1 MRNYHS
7 YEDLIQKNGQWAADK
22 LRQSPA
28 YFDLLSEYQKPP
40 FLFIGC
46 SDSRM
51 PIDTFTQTE
60 PGELFIHRNIA
71 NQISLTDMN
80 FLSVLEYA
88 IEVLK
93 VKHIIV
99 CGHYNCGG
107 VEAAYY
113 NRARGLTENWV
124 TQIKDIVRE
133 HAPELDAIADTELR
147 LNRLSELNVVAQVK
161 NIFKVSAL
169 ERLIEQNEYYP
180 TVHGWVLNLRKGLI
194 KDIELPLAQWKR
206 EGIVPAAYAVPAGSC
221 TTM

>member
-22 LRQSPA
+22 LRKSPA

-40 FLFIGC
+40 FLFVGC

-147 LNRLSELNVVAQVK
+147 LNRLSELNVVAQVR
-161 NIFKVSAL
+161 NIF
-169 ERLIEQNEYYP
+169 
-180 TVHGWVLNLRKGLI
+180 
-194 KDIELPLAQWKR
+194 
-206 EGIVPAAYAVPAGSC
+206 
-221 TTM
+221 